1 MTRYILLKAGAALVA
16 TLAAIAGILYQPDE
30 GERPDTWSI
39 RRQDARIFFPLLYL
53 IWIAAAAALAWAQ
66 FAPDPPA
73 LLQRLTPPP
82 HQGDGAA
89 YFALARFS
97 AIAIGLAILAM
108 ILTPLITNAGRLIM
122 TLAQTIIRKWIQPGM
137 DKMIA
142 EGSADAIAAA
152 AAAAAATAAADAT
165 AVTASANN
173 KEWRAWLTRR
183 DAALALGQPFH
194 EPAPD
199 ETSAA

>member
-1 MTRYILLKAGAALVA
+1 MTRYILLKAGAALAA
-16 TLAAIAGILYQPDE
+16 TLAALAGILYQPDE

-53 IWIAAAAALAWAQ
+53 LWIAAAAVLAWAQ
-66 FAPDPPA
+66 FDPDPPA

-89 YFALARFS
+89 YFVLQRFA

-108 ILTPLITNAGRLIM
+108 ILTPLIANTGRLFM

-142 EGSADAIAAA
+142 EGSADAIANAA
-152 AAAAAATAAADAT
+152 ANATAAATAA
-165 AVTASANN
+165 TASANN
-173 KEWRAWLTRR
+173 KEWRDWLTRR
-183 DAALALGQPFH
+183 DAALAQGQPFH

-199 ETSAA
+199 ETSAT